1 MANDEELR
9 ERILDAAEQVFGNHG
24 YEGTRVRMVAEAADV
39 PTRTVRRL
47 TGGRAELFAQVMA
60 SRVSSDAAE
69 RIARAL
75 DEPSEIP
82 PAAALIQAASQV
94 LTAPERSW
102 EVLELEAMT
111 RAHRDGTIRA
121 IEAERIERRWAN
133 ARALIHRVRESGR
146 LDPDV
151 DPEALTHLSLAL
163 SVGLAMIDP
172 VVSHRPRAEDWSAV
186 ISRIAGA
193 VSTPEPPLV
202 ADQPTLAPWRLRV
215 DVPDVPGGVARLV
228 RALGSLRTYM
238 LGLQVVGAD
247 DGYRTVD
254 ITLRA
259 PEGVSEDAILAAA
272 LSAGRAAYV
281 TQGSPEDDQ
290 DPSALMLR
298 GTARLVTNPSLAARA
313 AAQLLEADRVEVKP
327 ATEGADDSPNVLRLQ
342 WTPDLHVVLHR
353 SWAPF
358 ARAEQA
364 RASALLQ
371 LSAAIS
377 AARGEPDALGVI
389 EPIRDGAVWIRLARP
404 DDAEEVAAMHERS
417 SERTRYL
424 RYVSTTQWR
433 DVQLRRLS
441 GGHRGGTL
449 VAVDRDGRT
458 VALGNVFPDSDDPG
472 GRAAEIAMIVEDDY
486 QGRGIGTVLMRHEI
500 ELARRLGF
508 SEVVAVVLAENTGML
523 SLLERSGLD
532 WTSTID
538 SGLST
543 WRAPLERPGHQAAP
557 DGQ

>member
-1 MANDEELR
+1 MPDDETLR
-9 ERILDAAEQVFGNHG
+9 ERILDAAEQVFGDHG
-24 YEGTRVRMVAEAADV
+24 YEGTHVRMVAEAAGV
-39 PTRTVRRL
+39 TTRTVRRL

-60 SRVSSDAAE
+60 TRVTSDAAE

-75 DEPSEIP
+75 DEPSQIP
-82 PAAALIQAASQV
+82 PAAALVQAANQV
-94 LTAPERSW
+94 LGAPERSW

-111 RAHRDGTIRA
+111 RAHRDEAIRA
-121 IEAERIERRWAN
+121 IESERIEQRWAN
-133 ARALIHRVRESGR
+133 ARALIQRVRDSGG

-151 DPEALTHLSLAL
+151 DPEALTHLSVAL

-172 VVSHRPRAEDWSAV
+172 VVSHRPRAEDWGAV
-186 ISRIAGA
+186 ISRIAQA
-193 VSTPEPPLV
+193 VAALEPPLV
-202 ADQPTLAPWRLRV
+202 ADHPTLAPWRLRV
-215 DVPDVPGGVARLV
+215 DVPDALGGVARLV
-228 RALGSLRTYM
+228 RALGSLHTYTV
-238 LGLQVVGAD
+238 GLQVVDAH

-259 PEGVSEDAILAAA
+259 PDGVSADALLAAA
-272 LSAGRAAYV
+272 LSAGRSAYV
-281 TQGSPEDDQ
+281 TAGSADDTED
-290 DPSALMLR
+290 PTTLMLR
-298 GTARLVTNPSLAARA
+298 GAARLVTNPSLAARA
-313 AAQLLEADRVEVKP
+313 AAHLLEADRVEVTP

-364 RASALLQ
+364 RASGLLQ

-377 AARGEPDALGVI
+377 AARGDPDVLGVI
-389 EPIRDGAVWIRLARP
+389 EPIRDGAVWIRLGRP
-404 DDAEEVAAMHERS
+404 DDADEVAAMHERS

-424 RYVSTTQWR
+424 RYVTTTQWR

-458 VALGNVFPDSDDPG
+458 VALGNVFPDSADPE
-472 GRAAEIAMIVEDDY
+472 GRAAEIAIIIEDAY
-486 QGRGIGTVLMRHEI
+486 QRRGIGSVLMRHEI
-500 ELARRLGF
+500 DLARRLGF
-508 SEVVAVVLAENTGML
+508 TAVVAVVLAENTGML
-523 SLLERSGLD
+523 ALLERSGLD

-538 SGLST
+538 SGVAT
-543 WRAPLERPGHQAAP
+543 WRAPLAKPA
-557 DGQ
+557 D